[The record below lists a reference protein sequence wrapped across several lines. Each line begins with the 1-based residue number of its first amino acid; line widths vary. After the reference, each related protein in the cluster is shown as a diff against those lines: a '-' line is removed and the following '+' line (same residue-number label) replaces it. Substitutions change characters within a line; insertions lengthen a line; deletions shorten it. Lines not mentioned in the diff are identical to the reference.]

1 MNILYKQYPTYVKL
15 KRRLPWRLQKLIPE
29 PASDQYY
36 VLSDA
41 PLIVIIPEDVH
52 ENYAKW
58 EIFFRILRPKK
69 AIFLCRVRYTLEPD
83 TQVPPIA
90 AWHNA
95 YIEQNPQHRFIY
107 LANTENE
114 EKKLKQFGLECRFV
128 NQNCFVDENMF
139 QPAPN
144 SEKLYDAIYNARL
157 SRFKNIQLAGE
168 LENLALITYFAV
180 QEDYDQFTESQ
191 QMIPNATA
199 LNWPEH
205 PPLKDCVIGNYRKIS
220 INDISSYL
228 NKARVGLCLSNI
240 EGAMYASAE
249 YLLCGL
255 PVVST
260 ESLGGRDVMFDDDYV
275 IMVENSASAVKEAVS
290 AMISRNLSP
299 EFVRNRTLEKMEQH
313 RRYFIDLIQRLYEES
328 RINRQFSD
336 EWNKLFVNRMYKVQ
350 DLKLISQYL

>member
-1 MNILYKQYPTYVKL
+1 M
-15 KRRLPWRLQKLIPE
+15 QKLFPE

-36 VLSDA
+36 VLSDF

-58 EIFFRILRPKK
+58 KIFFRMLRPKK

-83 TQVPPIA
+83 PQVPPIA
-90 AWHNA
+90 AWHKA
-95 YIEQNPQHRFIY
+95 YTEQNPRHRFIY
-107 LANTENE
+107 LANTEKE
-114 EKKLKQFGLECRFV
+114 EKKLQQFGLESYFV
-128 NQNCFVDENMF
+128 NQNCFIDEKMF
-139 QPAPN
+139 QPEPK
-144 SEKLYDAIYNARL
+144 SEKLFDAIYNARL

-168 LENLALITYFAV
+168 LDNLALITYFAV

-191 QMIPNATA
+191 QTIPKATA
-199 LNWPEH
+199 LNWPGH
-205 PPLKDCVIGNYRKIS
+205 PPLKDCVIGNYGKIN

-260 ESLGGRDVMFDDDYV
+260 ESLGGRDVMFDNDYV
-275 IMVENSASAVKEAVS
+275 IMVENSSLAVKEGVK

-299 EFVRNRTLEKMEQH
+299 EFVRKRTLEKMELH
-313 RRYFIDLIQRLYEES
+313 RRYFIDLIQQLYEENG
-328 RINRQFSD
+328 INRRFTD
-336 EWNKLFVNRMYKVQ
+336 EWSRLFINRMYKVQ

>member
-1 MNILYKQYPTYVKL
+1 MNILFKQYPNYVKL
-15 KRRLPWRLQKLIPE
+15 KKRLPWPLQKHFPE

-36 VLSDA
+36 VLSDF

-58 EIFFRILRPKK
+58 KIFFRILRPKK
-69 AIFLCRVRYTLEPD
+69 AIFLCRIRHTLEPD
-83 TQVPPIA
+83 THVPPIA
-90 AWHNA
+90 AWHNT
-95 YIEQNPQHRFIY
+95 YTEQNPLHHFIY

-114 EKKLKQFGLECRFV
+114 EKKLKQFGLESRFV
-128 NQNCFVDENMF
+128 NQNCFIDEKMF
-139 QPAPN
+139 QPEPE
-144 SEKLYDAIYNARL
+144 SEKLFDAIYNARL
-157 SRFKNIQLAGE
+157 IRCKNIQLASE
-168 LENLALITYFAV
+168 LDNLALITYFAL
-180 QEDYDQFTESQ
+180 QDNYDQFSEYQ

-199 LNWPEH
+199 LNWPGH
-205 PPLKDCVIGNYRKIS
+205 PPLKDCVISNYRKIN

-260 ESLGGRDVMFDDDYV
+260 ESIGGRDVMFDDDYV
-275 IMVENSASAVKEAVS
+275 IMVENSASAVKAGVS

-299 EFVRNRTLEKMEQH
+299 EFVRNRTLEKMERH
-313 RRYFIDLIQRLYEES
+313 RRYFIDLIQQQYEENGV
-328 RINRQFSD
+328 NRRFAD
-336 EWNKLFVNRMYKVQ
+336 EWDKVFVNRMYKVQ